1 MARDP
6 IVTLINFNSV
16 IIKLDATQTLI
27 DYGRT
32 IAPTDQL
39 YQLELDRKQ
48 TEVNQKRALIAQAMA
63 DIRNRN

>member
-1 MARDP
+1 MAKDP
-6 IVTLINFNSV
+6 IVTLIELTNV
-16 IIKLDATQTLI
+16 ILKLNATQTLI

-32 IAPTDQL
+32 VAPSDQL

-48 TEVNQKRALIAQAMA
+48 TEIDEKRAFVAMAMA

>member
-1 MARDP
+1 MAQDP
-6 IVTLINFNSV
+6 IVTLIELND
-16 IIKLDATQTLI
+16 ITLKLNATQTLI
-27 DYGRT
+27 DYGRN

-48 TEVNQKRALIAQAMA
+48 TEIDQKRTFVAMTMA

>member
-1 MARDP
+1 MAKDP
-6 IVTLINFNSV
+6 IVTLIELNDV
-16 IIKLDATQTLI
+16 IVKLNATQNLI

-32 IAPTDQL
+32 VAPRDQL

-48 TEVNQKRALIAQAMA
+48 AEVDHKRAFVAMTMA